1 MKKLFVVLG
10 LALNKL
16 FSLDLHGI
24 ETMTGW
30 ENLQSGAISISWC
43 TYDNFPISRAETV
56 LNHSIDRISMAIQDL
71 DHYPDIFDRVTK
83 TNRLDTNVVQIV
95 LDMPFPFDGRDY
107 IVKYNIENLDNHWV
121 FVFTAVDHPKGILDP
136 DHVRLPNAAGIWIL
150 TALEPNKTKV
160 IYAWNGELLGN
171 FPDFGL
177 TRAWVTQ
184 GNEVLNWLNET
195 LLSKDNS

>member
-1 MKKLFVVLG
+1 MKKLFAVLG
-10 LALNKL
+10 LALNQL

-24 ETMTGW
+24 ETITGW
-30 ENLQSGAISISWC
+30 GNLQSGAVSISWC

-107 IVKYNIENLDNHWV
+107 IVKYTIENLDGRWV
-121 FVFTAVDHPKGILDP
+121 FVFTAVDHPKGTLGP
-136 DHVRLPNAAGIWIL
+136 DNVRLPNAAGIWIL

-184 GNEVLNWLNET
+184 GTEVLNWLDEELTKRN
-195 LLSKDNS
+195 NS

>member
-1 MKKLFVVLG
+1 MKKLFAVLG
-10 LALNKL
+10 LALNQL

-24 ETMTGW
+24 ETMIGW
-30 ENLQSGAISISWC
+30 ENLQSSAVSISWC

-83 TNRLDTNVVQIV
+83 TNRLDTDVVQIV

-107 IVKYNIENLDNHWV
+107 IVKYSIENQDNYWV
-121 FVFTAVDHPKGILDP
+121 FAYSSVEHPKGRLEQ
-136 DHVRLPNAAGIWIL
+136 DHVRLPNAGGIWIL
-150 TALEPNKTKV
+150 EKVNESQTKIV
-160 IYAWNGELLGN
+160 YAWNGELLGN
-171 FPDFGL
+171 FPDIAL

-184 GNEVLNWLNET
+184 GTEVLNWLDEFLT
-195 LLSKDNS
+195 AK